1 MLKRSF
7 AVGFSAFE
15 REDYADAIA
24 VLAPLTGEN
33 ERIGGSRAQHDLI
46 EFTLLKS
53 YLNTN
58 RLEEARN
65 MLKASMRGASCVPVL
80 GVGKVRYSA
89 MAKSDS
95 SAQ

>member
-33 ERIGGSRAQHDLI
+33 ERIGGSRAQHGLI
-46 EFTLLKS
+46 EFTLLRS

-58 RLEEARN
+58 WLEEARN
-65 MLKASMRGASCVPVL
+65 MLKTSMLGASCVPVL
-80 GVGKVRYSA
+80 GVGTVC
-89 MAKSDS
+89 
-95 SAQ
+95 